1 MANLK
6 NNININDLDENQTQ
20 ESYNS
25 FKEKLESV
33 EKFPSIYTFKF
44 IVKTDTDKPAQ
55 VKAIF
60 QHPSA
65 NFSQK
70 SSTGGKYI
78 SITIKCYV
86 NNADEVIDYYKK
98 VSEIPG
104 VMML

>member
-6 NNININDLDENQTQ
+6 NNININDFEDNDKQ

-33 EKFPSIYTFKF
+33 EEFPSIYTFKF
-44 IVKTDTDKPAQ
+44 IVKTATDKEAQ

-60 QHPSA
+60 QHPSVT
-65 NFSQK
+65 FSEK
-70 SSTGGKYI
+70 SSAGGKYV

-86 NNADEVIDYYKK
+86 TNADEVIDYYKK
-98 VSEIPG
+98 VAEIPD